1 MLRCLTLSAEADSRK
16 IEDISAHRQWIDA
29 VEVRLDL
36 CEHADEG
43 FLSRV
48 LEVAGQ
54 LAVILTYRRQSD
66 GGGRKIDETRRL
78 QTLTD
83 LLRPGVDY
91 VDIEYGLTAPQVKQ
105 RAAEVGAELIRSL
118 HDFEGVP
125 SKMSALIEEI
135 SAAGEIPKIA
145 CYPKSSVDVLK
156 LMNTVAATAHIRKK
170 IVLGMGGFGFFT
182 RTAPLLCGSMLTFCA
197 AGSRKGAPGQIGP
210 AELEQI
216 YRVSAQ
222 DKNTVYYGIIGNPV
236 LHSKSP
242 VLHNKWFE
250 EQEMNAVYLPFQVD
264 DVGLFMKLA
273 EQIDLRGFSV
283 TVPHK
288 QSIIA
293 VLDKVDQTVQVIGA
307 CNTVVHSRSGWKGS
321 NTDYEGFLAPLR
333 ERGLLQSGV
342 RVLVVGAGG
351 VARTVVYA
359 LKEAGANITLV
370 NRTDAR
376 ASALAEEFGVN
387 WRSIR
392 ATWNEADTSD
402 TSKEAA
408 RFQLIVQTSSAGME
422 PDTEADPL
430 PGYRFSG
437 SEIVYELIY
446 APVVTRF
453 LQRAS
458 EAGCITI
465 GGSEMLTAQ
474 GVLQFKKFCRVYRS

>member
-1 MLRCLTLSAEADSRK
+1 MLRCLTLTAEADSRK
-16 IEDISAHRQWIDA
+16 IEDIYVHRKWIDA

-36 CEHADEG
+36 CEQADEG
-43 FLSRV
+43 FLARV
-48 LEVAGQ
+48 LEAARP

-66 GGGRKIDETRRL
+66 GGPRKLDEVQRL
-78 QTLTD
+78 KTLTA
-83 LLRPGVDY
+83 LLRQGVDY
-91 VDIEYGLTAPQVKQ
+91 VDIEYGVAAADLVR
-105 RAAEVGAELIRSL
+105 RAAETGTEVIRSL
-118 HDFEGVP
+118 HDFDGVP
-125 SKMSALIEEI
+125 LNMTALIEEI

-156 LMNTVAATAHIRKK
+156 VMNTVTATAHIRKK

-197 AGSRKGAPGQIGP
+197 VGSRKGAPGQIGP

-222 DKNTVYYGIIGNPV
+222 DENTVYYGIIGNPV

-250 EQEMNAVYLPFQVD
+250 EQDLNAVYLPFQVD

-273 EQIDLRGFSV
+273 KQIGLRGFSV

-288 QSIIA
+288 QSIIGF
-293 VLDKVDQTVQVIGA
+293 LDELDQAVQVVGS
-307 CNTVVHSRSGWKGS
+307 CNTVIRSGKGWRGS
-321 NTDYEGFLAPLR
+321 NTDYEGFLSPLR
-333 ERGLLQSGV
+333 QRELLHPGD

-359 LKEAGANITLV
+359 LKELGAEITIV

-376 ASALAEEFGVN
+376 ASALSEEFDVN
-387 WRSIR
+387 WRGIS
-392 ATWNEADTSD
+392 AGWDGSD
-402 TSKEAA
+402 EDVP
-408 RFQLIVQTSSAGME
+408 FQLVIQTSSAGME
-422 PDTEADPL
+422 PDTESDPL
-430 PGYRFSG
+430 PAYRFRG

-446 APVVTRF
+446 APAVTRF
-453 LQRAS
+453 LRRAS
-458 EAGCITI
+458 EAGCMTI
-465 GGSEMLTAQ
+465 SGSEMLQAQ
-474 GVLQFKKFCRVYRS
+474 AVLQFEKFCRVFRS